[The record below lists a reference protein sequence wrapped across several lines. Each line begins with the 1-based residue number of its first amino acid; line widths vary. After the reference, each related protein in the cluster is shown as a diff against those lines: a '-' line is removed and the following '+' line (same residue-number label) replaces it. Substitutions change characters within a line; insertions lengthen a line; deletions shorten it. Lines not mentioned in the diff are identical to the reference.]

1 MPTRLGGE
9 VGCAVVSVM
18 FFGMSAMLSTVSR
31 VAEATTVLGSRVSA
45 ACFSSCEVPLWS
57 SPLAV
62 MDVSTSVTP
71 APAARLALAQGHT
84 LFQAGQ
90 QGGLWRVVSGVV
102 RLDQAE
108 DHGRVLVMLAQAGD
122 VLGFE
127 TLCGQAFQLQAS
139 ALTDVVLQP
148 MRPPCNET
156 ERQQWLMEALLQ
168 QPQRSHDMAR
178 LRTGPVAERL
188 DQLLRLL
195 LGVERRASLSDWV
208 QSQPPSE
215 LPNADALRDSLPPLR
230 VLAEVVDAKHET
242 VCRALALLLPPRT
255 RKSGPKPPS
264 RWSGAATVTAAATVA
279 AIERLTTVGRP
290 GVLA

>member
-31 VAEATTVLGSRVSA
+31 VAKAATASASRVSA
-45 ACFSSCEVPLWS
+45 GLSSSSTASPTACEAVPCK
-57 SPLAV
+57 PTKA
-62 MDVSTSVTP
+62 
-71 APAARLALAQGHT
+71 APVQPARLALATGHT

-102 RLDQAE
+102 RLDQAD
-108 DHGRVLVMLAQAGD
+108 DHGRVLVMLAQPGD

-148 MRPPCNET
+148 MLPPCNET

-195 LGVERRASLSDWV
+195 LGVERRESLSDWV
-208 QSQPPSE
+208 QSQP
-215 LPNADALRDSLPPLR
+215 LDADALRESLPQLR

-264 RWSGAATVTAAATVA
+264 RWSGAAAVTAAAM
-279 AIERLTTVGRP
+279 ERLATVGRP
-290 GVLA
+290 GVMA

>member
-1 MPTRLGGE
+1 M
-9 VGCAVVSVM
+9 GCAVVSVM

-45 ACFSSCEVPLWS
+45 ACFSSSEVPLWS

-62 MDVSTSVTP
+62 MDVSTSATP
-71 APAARLALAQGHT
+71 APAARLALAQGHI

-90 QGGLWRVVSGVV
+90 QGGLWRMVSGVV

-148 MRPPCNET
+148 MRPPRTET

-195 LGVERRASLSDWV
+195 LGVGRRESLSDWV

-255 RKSGPKPPS
+255 RKGGPKAAL
-264 RWSGAATVTAAATVA
+264 RWSGAATATATAAATVA
-279 AIERLTTVGRP
+279 AIERLATVARP
-290 GVLA
+290 GVMA

>member
-18 FFGMSAMLSTVSR
+18 FFGMSAMLSTVSK
-31 VAEATTVLGSRVSA
+31 VAEATTALGSRVST
-45 ACFSSCEVPLWS
+45 ACFSSCEVLLWS

-62 MDVSTSVTP
+62 MDVSTSATP
-71 APAARLALAQGHT
+71 APPVRLALAQGHT

-108 DHGRVLVMLAQAGD
+108 DHSRVLVMLAQAGD

-195 LGVERRASLSDWV
+195 LGVERRVSLSDWV
-208 QSQPPSE
+208 QSQP
-215 LPNADALRDSLPPLR
+215 LDADALRESLPPLR

-264 RWSGAATVTAAATVA
+264 RWSGAATA
-279 AIERLTTVGRP
+279 AIERLATVGRP

>member
-1 MPTRLGGE
+1 MPARLGGE

-31 VAEATTVLGSRVSA
+31 VAEATTVLGSCVSA

-62 MDVSTSVTP
+62 MDVSTSATP

-108 DHGRVLVMLAQAGD
+108 DHGRVLVMLAQPGD

-148 MRPPCNET
+148 MRPPRTET

-195 LGVERRASLSDWV
+195 LGVGRRESLSAWV
-208 QSQPPSE
+208 QSQP
-215 LPNADALRDSLPPLR
+215 LDADALRESLPPLR

-255 RKSGPKPPS
+255 RKSGPKPPPS
-264 RWSGAATVTAAATVA
+264 RWSGAATA
-279 AIERLTTVGRP
+279 AIERLATVGRP
-290 GVLA
+290 GVMA

>member
-62 MDVSTSVTP
+62 MDVSTSATP
-71 APAARLALAQGHT
+71 APPARLALAQGHT

-108 DHGRVLVMLAQAGD
+108 DHSRVLVMLAQAGD

-168 QPQRSHDMAR
+168 QPHRSHDMAR

-195 LGVERRASLSDWV
+195 LGVGRRESLSAWV
-208 QSQPPSE
+208 QSQP
-215 LPNADALRDSLPPLR
+215 LDADALRESLPPLR

-264 RWSGAATVTAAATVA
+264 RWSGAATA
-279 AIERLTTVGRP
+279 AIERLATVGRP

>member
-9 VGCAVVSVM
+9 VGCAVVNVM

-31 VAEATTVLGSRVSA
+31 VAKAATASASRASAGLSSSSTASIA
-45 ACFSSCEVPLWS
+45 ACEAVPCK
-57 SPLAV
+57 PTKA
-62 MDVSTSVTP
+62 
-71 APAARLALAQGHT
+71 APVQPARLALATGHT

-102 RLDQAE
+102 RLDQAD
-108 DHGRVLVMLAQAGD
+108 DHGRVLVMLAQPGD

-148 MRPPCNET
+148 MRPPRTET

-188 DQLLRLL
+188 AQLLRLL

-264 RWSGAATVTAAATVA
+264 RWSGAATA
-279 AIERLTTVGRP
+279 AIERLATVGRP

>member
-1 MPTRLGGE
+1 
-9 VGCAVVSVM
+9 
-18 FFGMSAMLSTVSR
+18 MLSTVSK

-62 MDVSTSVTP
+62 MDVSTSATP
-71 APAARLALAQGHT
+71 ASPARLALAQGHT

-102 RLDQAE
+102 RLDQSE
-108 DHGRVLVMLAQAGD
+108 DHGRVLVMLAQPGD

-148 MRPPCNET
+148 MRPPRTET

-195 LGVERRASLSDWV
+195 LGVERRESLSAWV
-208 QSQPPSE
+208 QSQP
-215 LPNADALRDSLPPLR
+215 LDADALRESLPPLR

-264 RWSGAATVTAAATVA
+264 RWSGAATA

-290 GVLA
+290 GVMA